1 MAYGFSITSGTG
13 STVTQTSA
21 DNPPGVFVD
30 SFYYTWSSSTQTY
43 TYSSFEGSTLLPIL
57 FSTALIGTY
66 VNISVNN
73 STKTIS
79 ITGVVIGSTTIGQNP
94 AYITVLGF

>member
-30 SFYYTWSSSTQTY
+30 SFYYTWSLSTQTY

-57 FSTALIGTY
+57 FSTSQLGTY
-66 VNISVNN
+66 VDISVNN
-73 STKTIS
+73 STKIIS
-79 ITGVVIGSTTIGQNP
+79 ITGISTGGSIGQNP
-94 AYITVLGF
+94 AYITIMGF